1 MRFGGAYRRDD
12 SLSDAGEHRLLAG
25 PSDKLLDV
33 GTNRN
38 PRLGDELDTVLGD
51 GRHGRSID
59 DFRIDR
65 HLDRLEYVP
74 AGQVDGGCHLEIEID
89 VGFLCGYECLD
100 DVRYIAFRQ
109 IMRLEFIRVQM
120 EPCFRSGY
128 HLIDYQ
134 RSGNLAP
141 AHQYKLQKRY
151 PYTRQQ
157 CLEPQSDG
165 DEIEKQP
172 K

>member
-1 MRFGGAYRRDD
+1 
-12 SLSDAGEHRLLAG
+12 
-25 PSDKLLDV
+25 
-33 GTNRN
+33 
-38 PRLGDELDTVLGD
+38 
-51 GRHGRSID
+51 
-59 DFRIDR
+59 
-65 HLDRLEYVP
+65 
-74 AGQVDGGCHLEIEID
+74 
-89 VGFLCGYECLD
+89 
-100 DVRYIAFRQ
+100 
-109 IMRLEFIRVQM
+109 MRLEFIRVQM

-172 K
+172 KQYDDNYGDRDDESDIFHKHCLVFGFVFVRSCRCSGTTVPLCLLFCGT